1 MKWVAITY
9 FSMNQLIF
17 FFPFYFKMLQICDYS
32 TLISTVVRDQN
43 FPVKSLC
50 FKRLSGFVC
59 IYIYILKYNFFFF
72 RIFFFIHHHTVWVW
86 KTISVEVYGSK
97 TAKLGSRSDKLN
109 VFHGLHV
116 IFLCYSYKQK
126 LDFNNLS
133 VIFSLQMLLKR
144 LCPFEQCIWILASY
158 FISIHGSLATKDSWI
173 GPVHFCLS

>member
-1 MKWVAITY
+1 M
-9 FSMNQLIF
+9 
-17 FFPFYFKMLQICDYS
+17 
-32 TLISTVVRDQN
+32 ISTVVRDQKN
-43 FPVKSLC
+43 SCK
-50 FKRLSGFVC
+50 KFVFQKVVWVC
-59 IYIYILKYNFFFF
+59 VYINIYILKYNFFFLRF
-72 RIFFFIHHHTVWVW
+72 FFFIHHHTVWVW

-158 FISIHGSLATKDSWI
+158 FISIHGK
-173 GPVHFCLS
+173 G